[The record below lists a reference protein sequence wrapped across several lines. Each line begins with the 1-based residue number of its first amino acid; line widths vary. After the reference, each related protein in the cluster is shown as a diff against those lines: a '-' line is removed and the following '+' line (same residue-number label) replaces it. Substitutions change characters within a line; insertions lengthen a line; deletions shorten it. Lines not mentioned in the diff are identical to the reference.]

1 MYSYDNE
8 SDSKS
13 MSDVLNIGIIG
24 CGIGG
29 LACAIYLARAGHE
42 VTLFDKFDAPK
53 PVGSGLVIQP
63 VGQDVLRELGVL
75 ETIKARS
82 APIFNMTGHEAKSG
96 RSVLNVDYGPEDEQ
110 TFGLGLHRGAIFM
123 ALYDAAKAEPIN
135 WKLDTEITQSH
146 LDNDNRTVADNAG
159 HNFGPYDIVIDA
171 SGAGSKLSPIKTRDL
186 SYGALW
192 GTVDW
197 PENTSL
203 HPKRL
208 TQCYLRASHMMG
220 ILPLGAPREGDKHK
234 AAIFWSEPRAA
245 LPDWPN
251 TDIDVWRENAIALWP
266 EYAPFAEQIKSTD
279 DLTPALYAHGTL
291 SKPYHERL
299 AFIGDAAHQ
308 ASPQLGQGA
317 NMALLDARA
326 LCQAINAKGVAAL
339 PDYARRRRAHV
350 GLYQLFSR
358 VFTPYYQSDSRMLP
372 ILRDNIMNPLSR
384 IWPVRPML
392 TRLVC
397 GSLI

>member
-1 MYSYDNE
+1 MT
-8 SDSKS
+8 SD
-13 MSDVLNIGIIG
+13 LNIAIIG

-29 LACAIYLARAGHE
+29 LACAIYLSRAGHA

-63 VGQDVLRELGVL
+63 VGQNVLRELGVL

-82 APIFNMTGHEAKSG
+82 APIFKMTGHEAKSG
-96 RSVLNVDYGPEDEQ
+96 RAVLNVDYGAEDGE

-123 ALYDAAKAEPIN
+123 ALYAAAQKEN
-135 WKLDTEITQSH
+135 LTWTLGTEITGSS
-146 LDNDNRTVADNAG
+146 LRGETRGLTDDSGRK
-159 HNFGPYDIVIDA
+159 FGPFDLVIDA

-197 PENTSL
+197 PANTPL

-208 TQCYLRASHMMG
+208 TQYYLRASHMLG
-220 ILPLGAPREGDKHK
+220 ILPLGAPQDGRAQK
-234 AAIFWSEPRAA
+234 AAIFWSAPRSA

-251 TDIDVWRENAIALWP
+251 TDIDAWRANAVALWP
-266 EYAPFAEQIKSTD
+266 EYAPFAAQVKSTD

-291 SKPYHERL
+291 SKPYTDRL

-317 NMALLDARA
+317 NMALLDARV
-326 LCQAINAKGVAAL
+326 LCQSIAAKGIDAL
-339 PDYARRRRAHV
+339 PHYARRRRAHV

-397 GSLI
+397 GNLIRP